1 MAITKKIK
9 IYMEEAYRDTIWCK
23 ELLGGLEKELKKRRL
38 IFEECT
44 KIEEAD
50 NDCYGFVL
58 GMNHEWVENCIRKC
72 NELGMVPIVLSNQ
85 SDEKLNGSYH
95 LICPD
100 VLAVAG
106 ELKESLL
113 LSGRKRVALYG
124 SNRNNELDKSR
135 TEIFAELISRVE
147 DIYPNNGNLE
157 KCFRTFLPKAAA
169 YDAVLCIN
177 GYAAISLVKK
187 LEKENPQL
195 LDQLE
200 ILTFEE
206 VLKHSKYNQWIS
218 CIEMNL
224 ENYGITALQLLDMI
238 SQRDDISGMTVKM
251 KCSLCEVSPKQEM
264 EEDVS
269 DGLEADY
276 EDPEIIQMAKIEQL
290 LRDADDMDHHIIA
303 MLLDHATYA
312 DIADSCYMT
321 EGNVKYRVKKYLTIS
336 DCSTKKELIELLQ
349 EYLQ

>member
-9 IYMEEAYRDTIWCK
+9 IYIEEAYRDTIWCK
-23 ELLGGLEKELKKRRL
+23 ELLDGLIKELKKRRL
-38 IFEECT
+38 AFEEST
-44 KIEEAD
+44 DIEVPED
-50 NDCYGFVL
+50 FCGIIL
-58 GMNHEWVENCIRKC
+58 GMNREWVEGCIQKC
-72 NELGMVPIVLSNQ
+72 NAAGVSPVVLSNQ
-85 SDEKLNGSYH
+85 SQENLKGSYY
-95 LICPD
+95 LVCPD
-100 VLAVAG
+100 VLGAAR
-106 ELKESLL
+106 ELKEALRL
-113 LSGRKRVALYG
+113 AGRKRIALYG
-124 SNRNNELDKSR
+124 SNGKNDLDKCR
-135 TEIFAELISRVE
+135 TEIFAEMISKAE

-169 YDAVLCIN
+169 YDGVLCIN

-218 CIEMNL
+218 CMKMNL
-224 ENYGITALQLLDMI
+224 ESYGSAALQLLELF
-238 SQRDDISGMTVKM
+238 SQREDISGITVTM
-251 KCSLCEVSPKQEM
+251 RCDLCEVSQKQGNESEISEGFEM
-264 EEDVS
+264 DF
-269 DGLEADY
+269 

-303 MLLDHATYA
+303 MLLDHATYG

-321 EGNVKYRVKKYLTIS
+321 EGNVKYRVKKYMS
-336 DCSTKKELIELLQ
+336 VSGCNTKKELIELLQ